1 MRLAKSV
8 NINWRGLLAVG
19 HDCLTVAIIWVFA
32 YLLRFNFEIPEQ
44 FRSGMW
50 QSLVWIVPLFG
61 VVFYALNLYKGI
73 WRYASLPDLY
83 RIVFAVLLATGFE
96 AAIIYLLSMASVVPR
111 SVLIIQG
118 IFQVAIMGGSRLV
131 FRAWK
136 EHRLYGIWHK
146 QGEPVVVVGADRSRR
161 RQPT

>member
-1 MRLAKSV
+1 MLDWRYLSTHDGENFLMRLAKSV

-61 VVFYALNLYKGI
+61 VV
-73 WRYASLPDLY
+73 
-83 RIVFAVLLATGFE
+83 
-96 AAIIYLLSMASVVPR
+96 
-111 SVLIIQG
+111 
-118 IFQVAIMGGSRLV
+118 
-131 FRAWK
+131 
-136 EHRLYGIWHK
+136 
-146 QGEPVVVVGADRSRR
+146 
-161 RQPT
+161 